1 MHRFICFLFLFE
13 FSQSIYSQK
22 LSASDD
28 STFELGSIIFKK
40 SKPNSIICNVP
51 GSTASLSKIDLKLI
65 APLSANEMF
74 RKFAGVHVVD
84 EEGVGMRINI
94 GIRGLDPDRSRGVL
108 VLEDGIPV
116 SLNPYGEPE
125 LYYSPVIDRM
135 SGLEVMKGSGQI
147 IYGPQTIGGVVNYLT
162 SGMPDK
168 NELKVKI
175 SAGSGAL
182 ANLLINHSAKINN
195 NVGINTSIMRKR
207 ADQLGYVS
215 FGITDFNTKLFLKLN
230 KKADLIYKLG
240 VYDEVSNS
248 TYIGLTQTMFNQG
261 NQDFT
266 LMSPADLLKIRRYS
280 SSLTHLYRFSKK
292 TSLQSNV
299 YAYTTSR
306 NWQRQDFSSTKSTSN
321 QTGVIWGDT
330 SVENG
335 AIYMRNQNAHRD
347 RQFQVF
353 GMESKLNHEYLFLE
367 RASEVKVGVRYLA
380 EKAFE
385 QRKNGRKYDA
395 KSGDLV
401 EDEIRTGNA
410 ISAFVH
416 NQISLTSKIIFTAGV
431 RLGNYD
437 YNRNILRN
445 TFRVNNVNRIVDT
458 NLIAGNSIMTII
470 PGAGLNF
477 NIKPNNTIFAGVH
490 KGFAPPRLKDAITAQ
505 GVVYQLDAEES
516 WNYEVGT
523 RGTFK
528 QFLTYE
534 FTGFYMQF
542 ENQIIPVSESSGG
555 TGSGLVNGGQT
566 IHQGIEASF
575 KLNILNML
583 RSKSRS
589 KLHFQNNLSFVKA
602 YYNKDRFIN
611 SGSEQINIKDNYTP
625 YAPKYFHTAS
635 LNYELP
641 MGLGFV
647 ANASF
652 TGEQFGDELNSI
664 VPSNDGREGMIEAF
678 KVFDVN
684 VYYKIKKINAQLT
697 GSVKNLT
704 NERYITSRRPQGIRV
719 GLPRIAVVTF
729 EMTF

>member
-1 MHRFICFLFLFE
+1 MLRILSLLTLLVI
-13 FSQSIYSQK
+13 SNVLYSQ
-22 LSASDD
+22 LLNNGND
-28 STFELGSIIFKK
+28 STYELGSIIFKK
-40 SKPNSIICNVP
+40 SKPNSIIANVP
-51 GSTASLSKIDLKLI
+51 GSTASLSKTDLKLI

-195 NVGINTSIMRKR
+195 NVGINTSLMRKR

-240 VYDEVSNS
+240 IYDEVSNS

-280 SSLTHLYRFSKK
+280 TSLTHLYKFSKK

-299 YAYTTSR
+299 YAYTTTR
-306 NWQRQDFSSTKSTSN
+306 NWQRQDFSSSKSTSN

-353 GMESKLNHEYLFLE
+353 GMESKLNHEYRFLK
-367 RASEVKVGVRYLA
+367 RSSEVKVGVRYLA

-385 QRKNGRKYDA
+385 QRKNGKKYDA

-410 ISAFVH
+410 VSAFVH
-416 NQISLTSKIIFTAGV
+416 NQISLTSKVILTAGV
-431 RLGNYD
+431 RLENYD

-445 TFRVNNVNRIVDT
+445 TFRINNVNRIVDT
-458 NLIAGNSIMTII
+458 NLIAENSIMSII

-516 WNYEVGT
+516 WNYELGT
-523 RGTFK
+523 RGTFR

-534 FTGFYMQF
+534 LTGFYMQF

-566 IHQGIEASF
+566 IHQGIEASY
-575 KLNILNML
+575 KLNIFNML

-611 SGSEQINIKDNYTP
+611 SGSEQVNIKNNYTP

-664 VPSNDGREGMIEAF
+664 TPSNDGREGMIKAF
-678 KVFDVN
+678 KVFDAN
-684 VYYKIKKINAQLT
+684 VYYKIKKINAQLS

>member
-1 MHRFICFLFLFE
+1 MLRILSLLTLLVI
-13 FSQSIYSQK
+13 SNVLYSQ
-22 LSASDD
+22 LLNNGND
-28 STFELGSIIFKK
+28 STYELGSIIFKK
-40 SKPNSIICNVP
+40 SKPNSIIANVP
-51 GSTASLSKIDLKLI
+51 GSTASLSKTDLKLI

-168 NELKVKI
+168 NELKVKL

-195 NVGINTSIMRKR
+195 NVGINTSLMRKR

-240 VYDEVSNS
+240 IYDEVSNS

-280 SSLTHLYRFSKK
+280 TSLTHLYKFSKK

-299 YAYTTSR
+299 YAYTTTR
-306 NWQRQDFSSTKSTSN
+306 NWQRQDFSSSKSTSN

-353 GMESKLNHEYLFLE
+353 GMESKLNHEYRFLK
-367 RASEVKVGVRYLA
+367 RSSEVKVGVRYLA

-385 QRKNGRKYDA
+385 QRKNGKKYDA

-410 ISAFVH
+410 VSAFVH
-416 NQISLTSKIIFTAGV
+416 NQISLTSKVILTAGV
-431 RLGNYD
+431 RLENYD

-445 TFRVNNVNRIVDT
+445 TFRINNVNRIVDT
-458 NLIAGNSIMTII
+458 NLIAENSIMSII

-516 WNYEVGT
+516 WNYELGT
-523 RGTFK
+523 RGTFR

-534 FTGFYMQF
+534 LTGFYMQF

-566 IHQGIEASF
+566 IHQGIEASY
-575 KLNILNML
+575 KLNIFNML

-611 SGSEQINIKDNYTP
+611 SGSEQVNIKNNYTP

-635 LNYELP
+635 LNYDLP

-664 VPSNDGREGMIEAF
+664 TPSNDGREGMIKAF
-678 KVFDVN
+678 KVFDAN
-684 VYYKIKKINAQLT
+684 VYYKIKKINAQLS

>member
-1 MHRFICFLFLFE
+1 MLRILSLLTLLVI
-13 FSQSIYSQK
+13 SNVLYSQ
-22 LSASDD
+22 LLYNGND
-28 STFELGSIIFKK
+28 STYELGSIIFKK
-40 SKPNSIICNVP
+40 SKPNSIIANVP
-51 GSTASLSKIDLKLI
+51 GSTASLSKTDLKLI

-195 NVGINTSIMRKR
+195 NVGINTSLMRKR

-240 VYDEVSNS
+240 IYDEVSNS

-280 SSLTHLYRFSKK
+280 TSLTHLYKFSKK

-306 NWQRQDFSSTKSTSN
+306 NWQRQDFSSSKSTSN

-353 GMESKLNHEYLFLE
+353 GMESKLNHEYRFLK
-367 RASEVKVGVRYLA
+367 RSSEVKVGVRYLA

-385 QRKNGRKYDA
+385 QRKNGKKYDA

-410 ISAFVH
+410 VSAFVH
-416 NQISLTSKIIFTAGV
+416 NQISLSSKVILTAGV
-431 RLGNYD
+431 RLENYD

-445 TFRVNNVNRIVDT
+445 TFRINNVNRIVDT
-458 NLIAGNSIMTII
+458 NLIAENSIMSII

-516 WNYEVGT
+516 WNYELGT
-523 RGTFK
+523 RGTFR

-534 FTGFYMQF
+534 LTGFYMQF

-566 IHQGIEASF
+566 IHQGIEASY
-575 KLNILNML
+575 KLNIFNML

-611 SGSEQINIKDNYTP
+611 SGSEQVNIKNNYTP

-664 VPSNDGREGMIEAF
+664 TPSNDGREGMIKAF
-678 KVFDVN
+678 KVFDAN
-684 VYYKIKKINAQLT
+684 VYYKIKKINAQLS

-704 NERYITSRRPQGIRV
+704 NERYIASRRPQGIRV

>member
-1 MHRFICFLFLFE
+1 MLRILSLLTLLVI
-13 FSQSIYSQK
+13 SNVLYSQ
-22 LSASDD
+22 LLNNGND
-28 STFELGSIIFKK
+28 STYELGSIIFKK
-40 SKPNSIICNVP
+40 SKPNSIIANVP
-51 GSTASLSKIDLKLI
+51 GSTASLSKTDLKLI

-195 NVGINTSIMRKR
+195 NVGINTSLMRKR

-240 VYDEVSNS
+240 IYDEVSNS

-280 SSLTHLYRFSKK
+280 TSLTHLYKFSKK

-299 YAYTTSR
+299 YAYTTTR
-306 NWQRQDFSSTKSTSN
+306 NWQRQDFSSSKSTSN

-353 GMESKLNHEYLFLE
+353 GMESKLNHEYRFLK
-367 RASEVKVGVRYLA
+367 RSSEVKVGVRYLA

-385 QRKNGRKYDA
+385 QRKNGKKYDA

-410 ISAFVH
+410 VSAFVH
-416 NQISLTSKIIFTAGV
+416 NQISLTSKVILTAGV
-431 RLGNYD
+431 RFENYD

-445 TFRVNNVNRIVDT
+445 TFRINNVNRIVDT
-458 NLIAGNSIMTII
+458 NLIAENSIMSII

-516 WNYEVGT
+516 WNYELGT
-523 RGTFK
+523 RGTFR

-534 FTGFYMQF
+534 LTGFYMQF

-566 IHQGIEASF
+566 IHQGIEASY
-575 KLNILNML
+575 KLNIFNML

-611 SGSEQINIKDNYTP
+611 SGSEQVNIKNNYTP

-664 VPSNDGREGMIEAF
+664 TPSNDGREGMIEAF
-678 KVFDVN
+678 KVFDAN
-684 VYYKIKKINAQLT
+684 VYYKIKKINAQLS

>member
-1 MHRFICFLFLFE
+1 MLRILSLLTLLVI
-13 FSQSIYSQK
+13 SNVLYSQ
-22 LSASDD
+22 LLNNGND
-28 STFELGSIIFKK
+28 STYELGSIIFKK
-40 SKPNSIICNVP
+40 SKPNSIIANIP
-51 GSTASLSKIDLKLI
+51 GSTASLSKTDLKLI

-195 NVGINTSIMRKR
+195 NVGINTSLMRKR

-240 VYDEVSNS
+240 IYDEVSNS

-280 SSLTHLYRFSKK
+280 TSLTHLYKFSKK

-299 YAYTTSR
+299 YAYTTTR
-306 NWQRQDFSSTKSTSN
+306 NWQRQDFSSSKSTSN

-353 GMESKLNHEYLFLE
+353 GMESKLNHEYRFLK
-367 RASEVKVGVRYLA
+367 RSSEVKVGVRYLA

-385 QRKNGRKYDA
+385 QRKNGKKYDA

-410 ISAFVH
+410 VSAFVH
-416 NQISLTSKIIFTAGV
+416 NQISLSSKVILTAGV
-431 RLGNYD
+431 RLENYD

-445 TFRVNNVNRIVDT
+445 TFRINNVNRIVDT
-458 NLIAGNSIMTII
+458 NLIAENSIMSII

-516 WNYEVGT
+516 WNYELGT
-523 RGTFK
+523 RGTFR

-534 FTGFYMQF
+534 LTGFYMQF

-566 IHQGIEASF
+566 IHQGIEASY
-575 KLNILNML
+575 KLNIFNML

-611 SGSEQINIKDNYTP
+611 SGSEQVNIKNNYTP

-664 VPSNDGREGMIEAF
+664 TPSNDGREGMIKAF
-678 KVFDVN
+678 KVFDAN
-684 VYYKIKKINAQLT
+684 VYYKIKKINAQLS

-704 NERYITSRRPQGIRV
+704 NERYIASRRPQGIRV

>member
-1 MHRFICFLFLFE
+1 MQRISWFFLLFV
-13 FSQSIYSQK
+13 FSQSSYSQTK
-22 LSASDD
+22 TSIKDTTYELS
-28 STFELGSIIFKK
+28 SIIFKK
-40 SKPNSIICNVP
+40 NKPNSIIENIP
-51 GSTASLSKIDLKLI
+51 GSTASLSKNDIKLI

-108 VLEDGIPV
+108 VLEDGIPI

-182 ANLLINHSAKINN
+182 ANFLINHSAKINN
-195 NVGINTSIMRKR
+195 NVGLNTSIMHKR
-207 ADQLGYVS
+207 ANQLGYVS
-215 FGITDFNTKLFLKLN
+215 FGIIDFNTKLFLKLN

-240 VYDEVSNS
+240 IYDEVSNS

-266 LMSPADLLKIRRYS
+266 LMAPADVLKIRRYS
-280 SSLTHLYRFSKK
+280 SSLTHLYKFSKK
-292 TSLQSNV
+292 TSLHSNV
-299 YAYTTSR
+299 YAYTTTR
-306 NWQRQDFSSTKSTSN
+306 NWQRQDFSSSKSTSN

-353 GMESKLNHEYLFLE
+353 GMESKLNHEYLFLK
-367 RASEVKVGVRYLA
+367 RASEVKVGVRFLA

-385 QRKNGRKYDA
+385 QRKNGKKYDA

-410 ISAFVH
+410 ISSFVH
-416 NQISLTSKIIFTAGV
+416 NQLALTSKIIFTAGV
-431 RLGNYD
+431 RFENYD

-458 NLIAGNSIMTII
+458 NLIAGNTIMTII
-470 PGAGLNF
+470 PGVGLNI

-534 FTGFYMQF
+534 LTGFYMQF

-566 IHQGIEASF
+566 IHQGIEASY

-583 RSKSRS
+583 SSKSRS

-611 SGSEQINIKDNYTP
+611 SGFEQINIKNNYTP

-664 VPSNDGREGMIEAF
+664 VPSNDGREGMIKAF
-678 KVFDVN
+678 KVFDAN
-684 VYYKIKKINAQLT
+684 VYYKIKKINVQLT

-704 NERYITSRRPQGIRV
+704 NERYIASRRPQGIRV

>member
-1 MHRFICFLFLFE
+1 MLRILSLLTLLVI
-13 FSQSIYSQK
+13 SNVLYSQ
-22 LSASDD
+22 LLNNGND
-28 STFELGSIIFKK
+28 STYELGSIIFKK
-40 SKPNSIICNVP
+40 SKPNSIIANVP
-51 GSTASLSKIDLKLI
+51 GSTASLSKTDLKLI

-195 NVGINTSIMRKR
+195 NVGINTSLMRKR

-240 VYDEVSNS
+240 IYDEVSNS

-280 SSLTHLYRFSKK
+280 TSLTHLYKFSKK

-299 YAYTTSR
+299 YAYTTTR
-306 NWQRQDFSSTKSTSN
+306 NWQRQDFSSSKSTSN

-353 GMESKLNHEYLFLE
+353 GMESKLNHEYLFLK
-367 RASEVKVGVRYLA
+367 RASEVKAGVRYLA

-385 QRKNGRKYDA
+385 QRKNGKKYDA

-410 ISAFVH
+410 VSAFVH
-416 NQISLTSKIIFTAGV
+416 NQISLTSKVILTAGV
-431 RLGNYD
+431 RLENYD

-445 TFRVNNVNRIVDT
+445 TFRINNVNRIVDT
-458 NLIAGNSIMTII
+458 NLIAKNSIMSII

-516 WNYEVGT
+516 WNYELGT
-523 RGTFK
+523 RGTFR

-534 FTGFYMQF
+534 LTGFYMQF

-566 IHQGIEASF
+566 IHQGIEASY
-575 KLNILNML
+575 KLNIFNML

-611 SGSEQINIKDNYTP
+611 SGSEQVNIKNNYTP

-664 VPSNDGREGMIEAF
+664 TPSNDGREGMIKAF
-678 KVFDVN
+678 KVFDAN
-684 VYYKIKKINAQLT
+684 VYYKIKKINAQLS

-704 NERYITSRRPQGIRV
+704 NERYIASRRPQGIRV

>member
-1 MHRFICFLFLFE
+1 MHRFICFLFLFV

-40 SKPNSIICNVP
+40 SKPNSIIGNVP

-182 ANLLINHSAKINN
+182 ANLLINHSARINN

-266 LMSPADLLKIRRYS
+266 LMSPTDLLKIRRYS

-431 RLGNYD
+431 RLENYD

-534 FTGFYMQF
+534 LTGFYMQF

-566 IHQGIEASF
+566 IHQGIEASY

-602 YYNKDRFIN
+602 YYNNDRYIN

-664 VPSNDGREGMIEAF
+664 VPSNDGREGMIDAF
-678 KVFDVN
+678 KVFDAN

-704 NERYITSRRPQGIRV
+704 NERYIASRRPQGIRV

>member
-1 MHRFICFLFLFE
+1 MLRILSLLTLLVI
-13 FSQSIYSQK
+13 SNVLYSQ
-22 LSASDD
+22 LLYNGND
-28 STFELGSIIFKK
+28 STYELGSIIFKK
-40 SKPNSIICNVP
+40 SKPNSIIANVP
-51 GSTASLSKIDLKLI
+51 GSTASLSKTDLKLI

-195 NVGINTSIMRKR
+195 NVGINTSLMRKR

-240 VYDEVSNS
+240 IYDEVSNS

-280 SSLTHLYRFSKK
+280 TSLTHLYKFSKK

-306 NWQRQDFSSTKSTSN
+306 NWQRQDFSSSKSTSN

-330 SVENG
+330 SEENG

-353 GMESKLNHEYLFLE
+353 GMESKLNHEYRFLK
-367 RASEVKVGVRYLA
+367 RSSEVKVGVRYLA

-385 QRKNGRKYDA
+385 QRKNGKKYDA

-410 ISAFVH
+410 VSAFVH
-416 NQISLTSKIIFTAGV
+416 NQISLSSKVILTAGV
-431 RLGNYD
+431 RLENYD

-445 TFRVNNVNRIVDT
+445 TFRINNVNRIVDT
-458 NLIAGNSIMTII
+458 NLIAENSIMSII

-516 WNYEVGT
+516 WNYELGT
-523 RGTFK
+523 RGTFR

-534 FTGFYMQF
+534 LTGFYMQF

-566 IHQGIEASF
+566 IHQGIEASY
-575 KLNILNML
+575 KLNIFNML

-611 SGSEQINIKDNYTP
+611 SGSEQVNIKNNYTP

-664 VPSNDGREGMIEAF
+664 TPSNDGREGMIKAF
-678 KVFDVN
+678 KVFDAN
-684 VYYKIKKINAQLT
+684 VYYKIKKINAQLS

-704 NERYITSRRPQGIRV
+704 NERYIASRRPQGIRV

>member
-1 MHRFICFLFLFE
+1 MLRILSLLTLLVI
-13 FSQSIYSQK
+13 SNVLYSQ
-22 LSASDD
+22 LLNNGND
-28 STFELGSIIFKK
+28 STYELGSIIFKK
-40 SKPNSIICNVP
+40 SKPNSIIANVP
-51 GSTASLSKIDLKLI
+51 GSTASLSKTDLKLI

-168 NELKVKI
+168 NELKVKL

-195 NVGINTSIMRKR
+195 NVGINTSLMRKR

-240 VYDEVSNS
+240 IYDEVSNS

-280 SSLTHLYRFSKK
+280 TSLTHLYKFSKK

-299 YAYTTSR
+299 YAYTTTR
-306 NWQRQDFSSTKSTSN
+306 NWQRQDFSSSKSTSN

-353 GMESKLNHEYLFLE
+353 GMESKLNHEYRFLK
-367 RASEVKVGVRYLA
+367 RSSEVKVGVRYLA

-385 QRKNGRKYDA
+385 QRKNGKKYDA

-410 ISAFVH
+410 VSAFVH
-416 NQISLTSKIIFTAGV
+416 NQISLTSKVILTAGV
-431 RLGNYD
+431 RLENYD

-445 TFRVNNVNRIVDT
+445 TFRINNVNRIVDT
-458 NLIAGNSIMTII
+458 NLIAENSIMSII

-516 WNYEVGT
+516 WNYELGT
-523 RGTFK
+523 RGTFR

-534 FTGFYMQF
+534 LTGFYMQF

-566 IHQGIEASF
+566 IHQGIEASY
-575 KLNILNML
+575 KLNIFNML

-611 SGSEQINIKDNYTP
+611 SGSEQVNIKNNYTP

-664 VPSNDGREGMIEAF
+664 TPSNDGREGMIKAF
-678 KVFDVN
+678 KVFDAN
-684 VYYKIKKINAQLT
+684 VYYKIKKINAQLS

>member
-1 MHRFICFLFLFE
+1 MLRILSLLTLLVI
-13 FSQSIYSQK
+13 SNVLYSQ
-22 LSASDD
+22 LLNNGND
-28 STFELGSIIFKK
+28 STYELGSIIFKK
-40 SKPNSIICNVP
+40 SKPNSIIANVP
-51 GSTASLSKIDLKLI
+51 GSTASLSKTDLKLI

-195 NVGINTSIMRKR
+195 NVGINTSLMRKR

-240 VYDEVSNS
+240 IYDEVSNS

-280 SSLTHLYRFSKK
+280 TSLTHLYKFSKK

-306 NWQRQDFSSTKSTSN
+306 NWQRQDFSSSKSTSN

-353 GMESKLNHEYLFLE
+353 GMESKLNHEYRFLK
-367 RASEVKVGVRYLA
+367 RSSEVKVGVRYLA

-385 QRKNGRKYDA
+385 QRKNGKKYDA

-410 ISAFVH
+410 VSAFVH
-416 NQISLTSKIIFTAGV
+416 NQISLSSKVILTAGV
-431 RLGNYD
+431 RLENYD

-445 TFRVNNVNRIVDT
+445 TFRINNVNRIVDT
-458 NLIAGNSIMTII
+458 NLIAENSIMSII

-516 WNYEVGT
+516 WNYELGT
-523 RGTFK
+523 RGTFR

-534 FTGFYMQF
+534 LTGFYMQF

-566 IHQGIEASF
+566 IHQGIEASY
-575 KLNILNML
+575 KLNIFNML

-611 SGSEQINIKDNYTP
+611 SGSEQVNIKNNYTP

-664 VPSNDGREGMIEAF
+664 TPSNDGREGMIKAF
-678 KVFDVN
+678 KVFDAN
-684 VYYKIKKINAQLT
+684 VYYKIKKINAQLS

-704 NERYITSRRPQGIRV
+704 NERYIASRRPQGIRV

>member
-1 MHRFICFLFLFE
+1 MLRILSLLTLLVI
-13 FSQSIYSQK
+13 SNVLYSQ
-22 LSASDD
+22 LLNNGND
-28 STFELGSIIFKK
+28 STYELGSIIFKK
-40 SKPNSIICNVP
+40 SKPNSIIANVP
-51 GSTASLSKIDLKLI
+51 GSTASLSKTDLKLI

-195 NVGINTSIMRKR
+195 NVGINTSLMRKR

-240 VYDEVSNS
+240 IYDEVSNS

-280 SSLTHLYRFSKK
+280 TSLTHLYKFSKK

-299 YAYTTSR
+299 YAYTTTR
-306 NWQRQDFSSTKSTSN
+306 NWQRQDFSSSKSTSN

-353 GMESKLNHEYLFLE
+353 GMESKLNHEYRFLK
-367 RASEVKVGVRYLA
+367 RSSEVKVGVRYLA

-385 QRKNGRKYDA
+385 QRKNGKKYDA

-410 ISAFVH
+410 VSAFVH
-416 NQISLTSKIIFTAGV
+416 NQISLTSKVILTAGV
-431 RLGNYD
+431 RLENYD

-445 TFRVNNVNRIVDT
+445 TFRINNVNRIVDT
-458 NLIAGNSIMTII
+458 NLIAENSIMSII

-516 WNYEVGT
+516 WNYELGT
-523 RGTFK
+523 RGTFR

-534 FTGFYMQF
+534 LTGFYMQF

-566 IHQGIEASF
+566 IHQGIEASY
-575 KLNILNML
+575 KLNIFNML

-611 SGSEQINIKDNYTP
+611 SGSEQVNIKNNYTP

-664 VPSNDGREGMIEAF
+664 TPSNDGREGMIKAF
-678 KVFDVN
+678 KVFDAN
-684 VYYKIKKINAQLT
+684 VYYKIKKINAQLS

-704 NERYITSRRPQGIRV
+704 NERYIASRRPQGIRV

>member
-1 MHRFICFLFLFE
+1 MLRILSLLTLLVI
-13 FSQSIYSQK
+13 SNVLYSQ
-22 LSASDD
+22 LLNNGND
-28 STFELGSIIFKK
+28 STYELGSIIFKK
-40 SKPNSIICNVP
+40 SKPNSIIANVP
-51 GSTASLSKIDLKLI
+51 GSTASLSKTDLKLI

-195 NVGINTSIMRKR
+195 NVGINTSLMRKR

-240 VYDEVSNS
+240 IYDEVSNS
-248 TYIGLTQTMFNQG
+248 TYIGLTQTMYDKG

-266 LMSPADLLKIRRYS
+266 QMAPDDLLKIRRYS
-280 SSLTHLYRFSKK
+280 TSLTHLYKFSKK

-299 YAYTTSR
+299 YAYTTTR
-306 NWQRQDFSSTKSTSN
+306 NWQRQDFSSSKSTSN

-353 GMESKLNHEYLFLE
+353 GMESKLNHEYLFLN
-367 RASEVKVGVRYLA
+367 RASEVKAGVRYLS

-385 QRKNGRKYDA
+385 QRKNGKKYDA

-410 ISAFVH
+410 LSAFVH
-416 NQISLTSKIIFTAGV
+416 NQISLTSKVILTAGV
-431 RLGNYD
+431 RLENYD

-458 NLIAGNSIMTII
+458 NLIAENSIMTII

-523 RGTFK
+523 RGTFR
-528 QFLTYE
+528 QFMTYE
-534 FTGFYMQF
+534 LTGFYMQF

-566 IHQGIEASF
+566 IHQGIEASY
-575 KLNILNML
+575 KLNIFNML

-611 SGSEQINIKDNYTP
+611 SGSEQVNIKNNYTP

-647 ANASF
+647 ANATF

-664 VPSNDGREGMIEAF
+664 TPSSDGREGMIDAF
-678 KVFDVN
+678 KVFDAN

>member
-1 MHRFICFLFLFE
+1 MLRILSLLTLLVI
-13 FSQSIYSQK
+13 SNVLYSQ
-22 LSASDD
+22 LLNNGND
-28 STFELGSIIFKK
+28 STYELGSIIFKK
-40 SKPNSIICNVP
+40 SKPNSIIANVP
-51 GSTASLSKIDLKLI
+51 GSTASLSKTDLKLI

-195 NVGINTSIMRKR
+195 NVGINTSLMRKR

-240 VYDEVSNS
+240 IYDEVSNS

-280 SSLTHLYRFSKK
+280 TSLTHLYKFSKK

-299 YAYTTSR
+299 YAYTTTR
-306 NWQRQDFSSTKSTSN
+306 NWQRQDFSSSKSTSN

-353 GMESKLNHEYLFLE
+353 GMESKLNHEYRFLK
-367 RASEVKVGVRYLA
+367 RSSEVKVGVRYLA

-385 QRKNGRKYDA
+385 QRKNGKKYDA

-410 ISAFVH
+410 VSAFVH
-416 NQISLTSKIIFTAGV
+416 NQISLTSKVILTAGV
-431 RLGNYD
+431 RLENYD

-445 TFRVNNVNRIVDT
+445 TFRINNVNRIVDT
-458 NLIAGNSIMTII
+458 NLIAENSIMSII

-516 WNYEVGT
+516 WNYELGT
-523 RGTFK
+523 RGTFR

-534 FTGFYMQF
+534 LTGFYMQF

-566 IHQGIEASF
+566 IHQGIEASY
-575 KLNILNML
+575 KLNIFNML

-611 SGSEQINIKDNYTP
+611 SGSEQVNIKNNYTP

-664 VPSNDGREGMIEAF
+664 TPSNDGREGMIKAF
-678 KVFDVN
+678 KVFDAN
-684 VYYKIKKINAQLT
+684 VYYKIKKINAQLS

-704 NERYITSRRPQGIRV
+704 NERYIASRRPQGIRV
-719 GLPRIAVVTF
+719 GLPRIAVVNF

>member
-1 MHRFICFLFLFE
+1 MLRILSLLTLLVI
-13 FSQSIYSQK
+13 SNVLYSQ
-22 LSASDD
+22 LLNNGND
-28 STFELGSIIFKK
+28 STYELGSIIFKK
-40 SKPNSIICNVP
+40 SKPNSIIANVP
-51 GSTASLSKIDLKLI
+51 GSTASLSKTDLKLI

-195 NVGINTSIMRKR
+195 NVGINTSLMRKR

-240 VYDEVSNS
+240 IYDEVSNS

-280 SSLTHLYRFSKK
+280 TSLTHLYKFSKK

-299 YAYTTSR
+299 YAYTTTR
-306 NWQRQDFSSTKSTSN
+306 NWQRQDFSSSKSTSN

-353 GMESKLNHEYLFLE
+353 GMESKLNHEYLFLK
-367 RASEVKVGVRYLA
+367 RASEVKAGVRYLA

-385 QRKNGRKYDA
+385 QRKNGKKYDA

-410 ISAFVH
+410 VSAFVH
-416 NQISLTSKIIFTAGV
+416 NQISLTSKVILTAGV
-431 RLGNYD
+431 RLENYD

-445 TFRVNNVNRIVDT
+445 TFRINNVNRIVDT
-458 NLIAGNSIMTII
+458 NLIAENSIMSII

-516 WNYEVGT
+516 WNYELGT
-523 RGTFK
+523 RGTFR

-534 FTGFYMQF
+534 LTGFYMQF

-566 IHQGIEASF
+566 IHQGIEASY
-575 KLNILNML
+575 KLNIFNML

-611 SGSEQINIKDNYTP
+611 SGSEQVNIKNNYTP

-664 VPSNDGREGMIEAF
+664 TPSNDGREGMIKAF
-678 KVFDVN
+678 KVFDAN
-684 VYYKIKKINAQLT
+684 VYYKIKKINAQLS

-704 NERYITSRRPQGIRV
+704 NERYIASRRPQGIRV